1 MMRRPSSEAKRE
13 HLLDIAAERFL
24 ARGFAAVS
32 IDELVATAGQS
43 KTNVYSWFGGKEG
56 LFLAAVDRLLEAL
69 LVPLVDN
76 DFAKLPLGDGVHA
89 LAETVLDIVL
99 RSDALALHRLIV
111 SEAPSFPNIA
121 RAWMN
126 AGPERTYALC
136 ADFILAHQKAGRLRK
151 TDAGL
156 TAMFFVEMLIGDLE
170 RRMLIG
176 ERTKLARAERRTLV
190 KAVADLFVHSY
201 AA

>member
-1 MMRRPSSEAKRE
+1 MRRPSSEVKRE

-32 IDELVATAGQS
+32 IDELVAAAGQS

-56 LFLAAVDRLLEAL
+56 LFLAAVDKLLETL

-76 DFAKLPLGDGVHA
+76 DFAKLPLGHGLHA

-111 SEAPSFPNIA
+111 SEAPSFPDIA

-136 ADFILAHQKAGRLRK
+136 ADFILTHQKAGRLRD
-151 TDAGL
+151 TDARL
-156 TAMFFVEMLIGDLE
+156 AAMFFIEMLTGDFE
-170 RRMLIG
+170 RRMLVG
-176 ERTKLARAERRTLV
+176 ERTKPARAERKMLV
-190 KAVADLFVHSY
+190 NAVADLFVRSY

>member
-1 MMRRPSSEAKRE
+1 MMSRPSSKAKRE

-56 LFLAAVDRLLEAL
+56 LFLAAVDRRLDAL

-76 DFAKLPLGDGVHA
+76 EFAQLPLGDGLHA

-99 RSDALALHRLIV
+99 GSDALALHRLV
-111 SEAPSFPNIA
+111 AAEAQSFPDIA
-121 RAWMN
+121 RAWLK

-136 ADFILAHQKAGRLRK
+136 ADFILNHPRRAAIFFH
-151 TDAGL
+151 DML
-156 TAMFFVEMLIGDLE
+156 TGEIE

-176 ERTKLARAERRTLV
+176 ERTKLARAERKALV
-190 KAVADLFVHSY
+190 KAAVDVFVRSH

>member
-1 MMRRPSSEAKRE
+1 MSRPSSKAKRE

-56 LFLAAVDRLLEAL
+56 LFLAAVDRRLDAL

-76 DFAKLPLGDGVHA
+76 EFAQLPLGDGLHA

-99 RSDALALHRLIV
+99 GSDVLALHRLV
-111 SEAPSFPNIA
+111 AAEAQSFPDIA
-121 RAWMN
+121 RAWLK

-136 ADFILAHQKAGRLRK
+136 ADFILNHQKAGGLRE
-151 TDAGL
+151 TNPRRAAIFFHDML
-156 TAMFFVEMLIGDLE
+156 TGEIE

-176 ERTKLARAERRTLV
+176 ERTKLARAERKALV
-190 KAVADLFVHSY
+190 KAAVDVFVRSH

>member
-1 MMRRPSSEAKRE
+1 MMSRPSSKAKRE

-56 LFLAAVDRLLEAL
+56 LFLAAVDRRLDAL
-69 LVPLVDN
+69 LVP
-76 DFAKLPLGDGVHA
+76 PLGDGLHA

-99 RSDALALHRLIV
+99 GSDALALHRLV
-111 SEAPSFPNIA
+111 AAEAQSFPDIA
-121 RAWMN
+121 RAWLK

-136 ADFILAHQKAGRLRK
+136 ADFILNHQKAGGLRE
-151 TDAGL
+151 TNPRRAAIFFHDML
-156 TAMFFVEMLIGDLE
+156 TGEIE

-176 ERTKLARAERRTLV
+176 ERTKLARAERKALV
-190 KAVADLFVHSY
+190 KAAVDVFVRSH